1 MSLRHIL
8 ALSVIAV
15 SAQAAAADCTIN
27 PLPID
32 VKRIA
37 NNPSIKSY
45 VVDKKKLA
53 LTALL
58 KDGRV
63 FKLSASGCDHSG
75 GMVTLWLGSG
85 AALSDTAPWVK
96 EAVALIKMALP
107 ADTAT
112 DIAKS
117 LQAGT
122 FETEKSA
129 DRLVFSGHP
138 LDYLSYTVEVSG
150 DAEALM
156 LTVSYVIG

>member
-8 ALSVIAV
+8 ALSGIMFSAGAV
-15 SAQAAAADCTIN
+15 AADCTMN

-37 NNPSIKSY
+37 NNPLVKSY

-58 KDGRV
+58 KDGRF

-85 AALSDTAPWVK
+85 AELSDTARWVK
-96 EAVALIKMALP
+96 EAVALINMTLP

-122 FETEKSA
+122 FETEHGA
-129 DRLVFSGHP
+129 DRTVLSGHP
-138 LDYLSYTVEVSG
+138 LDYFSYTVEVSG
-150 DAEALM
+150 GAGELM